1 MNKRKTSTFENGL
14 IWFGAAA
21 SLAEIITGTAI
32 APLGFSKGI
41 LAILIGHFIGCMLL
55 FMAGLIGG
63 RTEKSAMETVKLSF
77 GKKGSL
83 IFTALNIIQLIG
95 WTSIMIYD
103 GAIAANGIYSMGH
116 WFWALVIG
124 ALIIVWI
131 MVGIKNL
138 GKLNTAAMSML
149 FILTIILSFIIF
161 QNNSGFITGN
171 DTLSFGAA
179 IELSVAMPLSWLP
192 LISDYTKDAKKPLIS
207 SLASAGTY
215 FAASCWMYIIGMG
228 AAIFANTSNIVDI
241 ILKAGI
247 GVIGLLIILC
257 STVTTTFLDAF
268 SAGVSAETLSHK
280 LKGKWI
286 GAAVTVIG
294 VITAIVY
301 PLTSI
306 TDFLYLIGSVFAPM
320 IAIQLTDYFYL
331 KKDSADM
338 SFNWVNIIVW
348 LIGFVCYRLLMK
360 VDIITGST
368 LPSIVIT
375 IFLCILANKI
385 YTLVKR

>member
-331 KKDSADM
+331 KKDSSDM